1 MVYRLHRRRRDAQD
15 QFFFAENCLAADA
28 VKEVELLK
36 VFVIQVFILV
46 LNLLR
51 ILFLLIKDDLG
62 FSNLLPF
69 GCLLQSLHTVVCSH
83 KSNKKPEWVVAH
95 QLLLQELQD
104 LHPHE
109 LVEILLPVLAF
120 AAHVPSSFN
129 FAGNL
134 LLCPHT
140 KQPDVGEPLVHG
152 VRRQVGLLVA
162 GLRQEALLYNSIVG
176 LMTVAKLVHKEDKVM
191 QLCVAVCDDRIVQQ

>member
-1 MVYRLHRRRRDAQD
+1 M
-15 QFFFAENCLAADA
+15 
-28 VKEVELLK
+28 
-36 VFVIQVFILV
+36 
-46 LNLLR
+46 
-51 ILFLLIKDDLG
+51 
-62 FSNLLPF
+62 
-69 GCLLQSLHTVVCSH
+69 
-83 KSNKKPEWVVAH
+83 AH

-140 KQPDVGEPLVHG
+140 KQPEVGEPLVEG
-152 VRRQVGLLVA
+152 VRRQVSFV
-162 GLRQEALLYNSIVG
+162 
-176 LMTVAKLVHKEDKVM
+176 TVS
-191 QLCVAVCDDRIVQQ
+191 